1 MVDPT
6 PLGAAVALLPAVATV
21 LSHILLAFENLKQ
34 ENVMLSHA
42 FGQENFFVRGRN
54 YLDS

>member
-21 LSHILLAFENLKQ
+21 LSHLLLAFENLKF
-34 ENVMLSHA
+34 ECKLEIKGRV
-42 FGQENFFVRGRN
+42 FG
-54 YLDS
+54 